1 MVFGSTIFK
10 PREERQNV
18 LLSARVR
25 GNGSW
30 FDAQVCNLS
39 SRGMLLEAGATV
51 ARGDILEVRR
61 GPICVVARV
70 MWADG
75 RRFGVRSQDRIC
87 RDDLISADNF
97 KPRLTDTGVQIER
110 RSKPRL
116 DRTDYDQSKH
126 QAALLQFVGIA
137 GSAIVGASLIA
148 AVVWELLST
157 TSNSLIAALG

>member
-1 MVFGSTIFK
+1 MLFGSTIFK
-10 PREERQNV
+10 PREERQKV

-30 FDAQVCNLS
+30 FDAQICNLS

-61 GPICVVARV
+61 GPICVVVRV

-75 RRFGVRSQDRIC
+75 GRFGVRSQDRIC
-87 RDDLISADNF
+87 RDDLISADNS

-110 RSKPRL
+110 RSKPRS
-116 DRTDYDQSKH
+116 DRPDYDRSKH
-126 QAALLQFVGIA
+126 HAASLQFFGIV
-137 GSAIVGASLIA
+137 GSAILGVSLIS
-148 AVVWELLST
+148 AVVWELLSST
-157 TSNSLIAALG
+157 TNTLLAALG